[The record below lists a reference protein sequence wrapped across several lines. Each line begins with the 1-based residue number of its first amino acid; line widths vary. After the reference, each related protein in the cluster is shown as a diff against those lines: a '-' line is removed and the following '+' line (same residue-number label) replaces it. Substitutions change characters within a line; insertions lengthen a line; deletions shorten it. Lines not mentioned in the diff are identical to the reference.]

1 MATIESNT
9 TQAERERELL
19 QKLTDGS
26 MDVADID
33 IQYAEYSDDE
43 EKIYFTEKQLIQHL
57 FRLEETNLFDVN
69 QLGNDEQQLDEV
81 IKLSQENLI

>member
-1 MATIESNT
+1 M
-9 TQAERERELL
+9 
-19 QKLTDGS
+19 G
-26 MDVADID
+26 
-33 IQYAEYSDDE
+33 EYSDDE

-81 IKLSQENLI
+81 TKSSQESLVQMRKKVTEIDEGIQ

>member
-1 MATIESNT
+1 M
-9 TQAERERELL
+9 
-19 QKLTDGS
+19 G
-26 MDVADID
+26 
-33 IQYAEYSDDE
+33 EYSDDE

-81 IKLSQENLI
+81 AKSSQESLVQMRKKVTEIDEGIQ